1 MSSHAADD
9 EPEAPAVVLDLADSC
24 VRFVQRTLGIEL
36 DYSPD
41 TLPILDHYLRGAHGV
56 TQDEILGLVAPA
68 AGAYFGEVVRRQLGP
83 VRWHWES
90 DAFGECRLEFERCF
104 LSFNPIG
111 IALEAVMQS
120 ETEGY
125 GSNLSLL
132 KEEEA
137 LVRESLERTGDVDPD
152 DYFRLA
158 VRYEV
163 IEQVVGLLVEHA
175 IAQNELA
182 RRFGPEV
189 YAALPDP
196 KQSVLLHY
204 NLSVSP
210 GHCPGQ
216 PDWH

>member
-1 MSSHAADD
+1 MANEATD
-9 EPEAPAVVLDLADSC
+9 ETDAPSVVLDLADSC
-24 VRFVQRTLGIEL
+24 VRFVHRTLGIEL
-36 DYSPD
+36 DYTPD

-56 TQDEILGLVAPA
+56 SQEEILGLVAPA

-83 VRWHWES
+83 SRWHWES
-90 DAFGECRLEFERCF
+90 DEFSECRLEFERCF

-111 IALEAVMQS
+111 IALEAVVQS

-132 KEEEA
+132 KEEEG
-137 LVRESLERTGDVDPD
+137 LVREALERTGDVNPD

-163 IEQVVGLLVEHA
+163 IEQVVVLLVERA
-175 IAQNELA
+175 ISQNELA

-189 YAALPDP
+189 YEALRDR
-196 KQSVLLHY
+196 KQSGLLH
-204 NLSVSP
+204 
-210 GHCPGQ
+210 
-216 PDWH
+216 

>member
-1 MSSHAADD
+1 MANEATDNAD
-9 EPEAPAVVLDLADSC
+9 APSVVLDLADSC
-24 VRFVQRTLGIEL
+24 VRFVHRTLGIEL
-36 DYSPD
+36 DYTPD

-56 TQDEILGLVAPA
+56 SQEEILGLVAPA

-83 VRWHWES
+83 SRWHWES
-90 DAFGECRLEFERCF
+90 DEFSECRLEFERCF

-111 IALEAVMQS
+111 IALEAVVQS

-125 GSNLSLL
+125 GSNLALL

-137 LVRESLERTGDVDPD
+137 LVREALERTGGDVNPD

-163 IEQVVGLLVEHA
+163 IEQVVVLLVERA
-175 IAQNELA
+175 ISQNELA

-189 YAALPDP
+189 YEALRDR
-196 KQSVLLHY
+196 KQSGLLH
-204 NLSVSP
+204 
-210 GHCPGQ
+210 
-216 PDWH
+216 

>member
-1 MSSHAADD
+1 MSSQAADD

-36 DYSPD
+36 DYTPD

-56 TQDEILGLVAPA
+56 SQDEILGLVAPA

-90 DAFGECRLEFERCF
+90 EEFSECRLEFERCF

-111 IALEAVMQS
+111 IALEAVLQS

-125 GSNLSLL
+125 GSNLALL
-132 KEEEA
+132 KEEEQ
-137 LVRESLERTGDVDPD
+137 LVREALERTGDVSPD

-158 VRYEV
+158 VRFEV
-163 IEQVVGLLVEHA
+163 IEQVVVLLVERA

-189 YAALPDP
+189 YAALRDRR
-196 KQSVLLHY
+196 QSGLLH
-204 NLSVSP
+204 
-210 GHCPGQ
+210 
-216 PDWH
+216 